1 MNVSDENYPLR
12 RFIASN
18 LGDND
23 IISTIVSLQEIIESL
38 KMDKNHQSINSIQDF
53 LRETSIKDKEVIQ
66 IAISET
72 KNAMIPFFDEF
83 ESRHKN

>member
-1 MNVSDENYPLR
+1 MNVPDENYPLR

-38 KMDKNHQSINSIQDF
+38 KKDKKHQSGNSIEEI
-53 LRETSIKDKEVIQ
+53 LAGISIKDKEVIQ